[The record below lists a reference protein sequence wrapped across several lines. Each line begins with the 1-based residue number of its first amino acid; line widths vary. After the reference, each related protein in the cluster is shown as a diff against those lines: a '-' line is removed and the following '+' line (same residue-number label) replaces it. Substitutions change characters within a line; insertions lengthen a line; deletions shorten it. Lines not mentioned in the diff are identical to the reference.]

1 METIEQFLNLILI
14 HIFHQII
21 NPALNDIAQIIM
33 LLTAI
38 LGEIDM
44 TDAPVYR
51 IRLPIDKANRLMV
64 RVTTAL
70 SR

>member
-1 METIEQFLNLILI
+1 METIEQFLDLILI

-38 LGEIDM
+38 FRKVDM
-44 TDAPVYR
+44 ADTAVNR
-51 IRLPIDKANRLMV
+51 IGLPIDKALFDQQIS
-64 RVTTAL
+64 L
-70 SR
+70 F